1 MPRIAEVLIVL
12 LVAACTIGRL
22 IYQSRTAGFRRKR

>member
-1 MPRIAEVLIVL
+1 MATILLVL

-22 IYQSRTAGFRRKR
+22 AYQFRSTKMKH

>member
-1 MPRIAEVLIVL
+1 MATILLVL

-22 IYQSRTAGFRRKR
+22 AYQFRSANIKR